1 MDHPKD
7 EDLILHYYGEGEDTL
22 SLEAHLASCEGCRE
36 AYAALER
43 DLAAVLE
50 ALPVPARGED
60 YGRRVWQ
67 RLSQQLER
75 RRWWEILAPGRLA
88 AFASIAALVVASF
101 LVGRY
106 APKPQPAPPETVSEQ
121 ARRRILLADVGEH
134 LERCQ
139 RAVVEL
145 VNTGGAAGTGA
156 VDIST
161 EQAWS
166 EELVAA
172 NRLYRRA
179 AEAAGERAM
188 ASVLEELER
197 TLVEIANSP
206 PKLSSTEL
214 GELRRRIAE
223 QGILFKLRV
232 FGSQLEAREQASA
245 RERARRTS

>member
-67 RLSQQLER
+67 RLSPRLER
-75 RRWWEILAPGRLA
+75 RRWWEVLAPRRLA
-88 AFASIAALVVASF
+88 AFASIAALVVAAY

-121 ARRRILLADVGEH
+121 ARLRILLADVGEH

-139 RAVVEL
+139 RAVTEL
-145 VNTGGAAGTGA
+145 VNTNGA

-161 EQAWS
+161 EQAWT

-179 AEAAGERAM
+179 AEAAGERTM

-206 PKLSSTEL
+206 PKLTSTDL
-214 GELRRRIAE
+214 RELRQRIAE

>member
-67 RLSQQLER
+67 RLSPRLER
-75 RRWWEILAPGRLA
+75 RRWWEILAPRRLA
-88 AFASIAALVVASF
+88 AFASIAALVVAAF

-121 ARRRILLADVGEH
+121 ARLRILLADVGEH

-139 RAVVEL
+139 RAVIEL
-145 VNTGGAAGTGA
+145 VNTNGA

-161 EQAWS
+161 EQAWT

-179 AEAAGERAM
+179 AEAAGERTM

-206 PKLSSTEL
+206 PKLTSTDL
-214 GELRRRIAE
+214 RELRQRIAE

>member
-7 EDLILHYYGEGEDTL
+7 EDLILHYYGEGEDAL

-67 RLSQQLER
+67 RLSPRLER
-75 RRWWEILAPGRLA
+75 RRWWEILAPRRLA
-88 AFASIAALVVASF
+88 AFASIAALVVAAF

-121 ARRRILLADVGEH
+121 ARLRILLADVGEH

-139 RAVVEL
+139 RAVIEL
-145 VNTGGAAGTGA
+145 VNTNGA

-161 EQAWS
+161 EQAWT

-179 AEAAGERAM
+179 AEAAGERTM

-206 PKLSSTEL
+206 PKLTSTDL
-214 GELRRRIAE
+214 RELRQRIAE